1 MLSGIIPTHSRLVRL
16 SHVLDRQSRLGYGTL
31 FWRCMFEQM
40 GPGWFASA
48 RLTFEIMEQGTGAF
62 GVLMIWCN
70 TARHGAI
77 YIEGAQAAYH
87 GYLGWLLGAW
97 RDFWLWEIKG
107 SHGCSTVH
115 IYLSLFIRV
124 VSWQVSGWR
133 FFAGRLCI
141 ILEGHNTLY
150 NIPPGPAMYPRLAL

>member
-31 FWRCMFEQM
+31 FFWRCMFEQM

-62 GVLMIWCN
+62 SVLMIWCN

-97 RDFWLWEIKG
+97 RDFWLWE
-107 SHGCSTVH
+107 SRAVMVAQRC
-115 IYLSLFIRV
+115 IYTYLFSFGLLAGKCLAVDKTGVSL
-124 VSWQVSGWR
+124 QGDY
-133 FFAGRLCI
+133 A
-141 ILEGHNTLY
+141 
-150 NIPPGPAMYPRLAL
+150 